1 MEITSVRVHKVT
13 PRENSRLRAYAEVT
27 IDDAVAIHGIKVLEG
42 DNGLYLGMPSDKT
55 KHDIAHPISKEVRT
69 MFEKEIFDKYE
80 ETEDAREED
89 EE

>member
-42 DNGLYLGMPSDKT
+42 DNGLYLGMPSAKT

-69 MFEKEIFDKYE
+69 MFEKVIFDKYE